1 MEAFFQLAARSS
13 FDLEKPSSRAGK
25 ALVLASQ
32 PAHSPCC
39 NQNRVRAARP
49 RSRPRE
55 ADSVMRQEFPAVR
68 DLGRDGWGLRVGPRG
83 AWQLWVGPPALQVPR
98 VLGLV
103 GDPCHLRLLAAQA
116 HLLPPAAQKGAPGG
130 HSQPRGQGPIPGS
143 GPWEALLGAVT
154 WACHPQS
161 PAFRVSPGCEGRGTG
176 SAVEVTGHQR
186 TE

>member
-68 DLGRDGWGLRVGPRG
+68 DLGRDGWGLRVGPRS
-83 AWQLWVGPPALQVPR
+83 
-98 VLGLV
+98 
-103 GDPCHLRLLAAQA
+103 LAAVGG
-116 HLLPPAAQKGAPGG
+116 PTRPAGAPGLG
-130 HSQPRGQGPIPGS
+130 LGWRPLPSQATGCSGS
-143 GPWEALLGAVT
+143 
-154 WACHPQS
+154 S
-161 PAFRVSPGCEGRGTG
+161 PAPCSPERSPWGALPATGAGADPWLWPLGG
-176 SAVEVTGHQR
+176 SAGSCHVGVPPSKPCLQGLTR
-186 TE
+186 M